1 MIKKVLES
9 SYNRVAGA
17 LQKGVTRLLGF
28 LLSPGRGRWVQLLY
42 LLGIIAFS
50 AGFVNAAVQ
59 PVDQR
64 YIIFPSKG
72 FQSISETVI
81 NAFAIL
87 LGASG
92 IYVAYLSG
100 RQTTKPRMANIYL
113 VLALMLLATAMYIGL
128 YVYNSKG

>member
-1 MIKKVLES
+1 MIKRVFESGYTKVS
-9 SYNRVAGA
+9 GA
-17 LQKGVTRLLGF
+17 LKRSLSRGSG
-28 LLSPGRGRWVQLLY
+28 LLSPAKGRWVQILY

-50 AGFVNAAVQ
+50 AGLVNAAVQ

-64 YIIFPSKG
+64 YVIFPQKG

-92 IYVAYLSG
+92 VYVSYLSG
-100 RQTTKPRMANIYL
+100 RQTTKPRMVNFYL
-113 VLALMLLATAMYIGL
+113 VLALMLIVTAMYIGI
-128 YVYNSKG
+128 YVYTSKG

>member
-9 SYNRVAGA
+9 SYTRVSGA
-17 LQKGVTRLLGF
+17 LRRNLARGLG
-28 LLSPGRGRWVQLLY
+28 LLSPAKGRWIQILY

-50 AGFVNAAVQ
+50 AGLVNAAVQ

-64 YIIFPSKG
+64 YVIFPNRG

-92 IYVAYLSG
+92 VYVSYLSG
-100 RQTTKPRMANIYL
+100 RQTTKQRMANFYL
-113 VLALMLLATAMYIGL
+113 ILALMLIVTAMYIGI
-128 YVYNSKG
+128 YVYTSKG

>member
-1 MIKKVLES
+1 MIKKALES
-9 SYNRVAGA
+9 GYNKVS
-17 LQKGVTRLLGF
+17 GVVRGITRRLRF
-28 LLSPGRGRWVQLLY
+28 LASGGGRWVQFLY
-42 LLGIIAFS
+42 LLAIVAFA

-64 YIIFPSKG
+64 YVIYPQKG

-92 IYVAYLSG
+92 IYAAYLSG
-100 RQTTKPRMANIYL
+100 RQTTKPRMANFYL
-113 VLALMLLATAMYIGL
+113 VLALMLMSTAMYIGL
-128 YVYNSKG
+128 YVYNAKA

>member
-1 MIKKVLES
+1 MIKKALES
-9 SYNRVAGA
+9 SYNRVS
-17 LQKGVTRLLGF
+17 GVVRRSFARGLGF
-28 LLSPGRGRWVQLLY
+28 LWQAKGRWIQVLY

-50 AGFVNAAVQ
+50 AGLVNAAVQ

-64 YIIFPSKG
+64 YVIFPQKG

-100 RQTTKPRMANIYL
+100 RQTTKPRMANFYL
-113 VLALMLLATAMYIGL
+113 ILALMLIATGMYIGI